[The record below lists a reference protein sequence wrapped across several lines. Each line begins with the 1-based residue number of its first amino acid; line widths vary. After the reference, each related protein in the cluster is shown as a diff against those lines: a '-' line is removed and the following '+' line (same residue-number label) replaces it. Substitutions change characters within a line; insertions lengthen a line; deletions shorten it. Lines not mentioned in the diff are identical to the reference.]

1 MNMTQDTML
10 TLLSVVLLLTPTSIL
25 SWYYF
30 SRVRDKKPA
39 YYHKKVEKQLNRVAA
54 IRKQKVLRDIT
65 VSCGGKTGEFSHL
78 LIGPFGVL
86 AVTVLDKRG
95 VYYGDAK
102 SKTWYCDNG
111 KTKFELPNPYLKTQK
126 SIEALRAFFAKYE
139 IYSVPVEHIVVFDSY
154 AKKSSC
160 FVDNEIKRFRL
171 NQLNAYLERENFEKD
186 NGVDEVKIASLLS
199 DESK

>member
-1 MNMTQDTML
+1 MTQDMMM
-10 TLLSVVLLLTPTSIL
+10 TLLSAVILLAPTIGL

-30 SRVRDKKPA
+30 SRVHDKKPA

-54 IRKQKVLRDIT
+54 IRKQKVLRDVT
-65 VSCGGKTGEFSHL
+65 VSCAGKTGEFSHL
-78 LIGPFGVL
+78 LVGPFGVL

-126 SIEALRAFFAKYE
+126 AIEALRELFSRNE
-139 IYSVPVEHIVVFDSY
+139 IYKVPVEHIVVFDSY
-154 AKKSSC
+154 AKKSNC
-160 FVDNEIKRFRL
+160 FVGSEIKRYRIS
-171 NQLNAYLERENFEKD
+171 QLNAYLEREEFEKD
-186 NGVDEVKIASLLS
+186 NGVDEVKIAALLS
-199 DESK
+199 GENK